1 MATRPAV
8 SVIIPVYNGEE
19 YLRECLDSVFSQTLK
34 QIQVICVDDGSTDHS
49 AQILSEYQNKHP
61 DLVIVSQENG
71 GLSAARNAGIR
82 RATGEYIDFLDCDD
96 TLRTDALEILYH
108 RAHED
113 ALDMLLYDGK
123 TIFASEELRQANPGY
138 ETLYRTKI
146 HIGNKPMSGEELFV
160 RLVDSG
166 SYRASACM
174 YLLRLDYLMAKGYTF
189 IQGIYYED
197 NVFTLQCLLDA
208 ARCGVEAIPFYHR
221 SLRGSSI
228 VTTHKDFRHARS
240 YYVCETAMQSFLFSR
255 SLGTDT
261 IRCARQQISS
271 LRHHALS
278 VYAALSDDERKQA
291 MAMYPDAILID
302 DMLRTSATAPKPAPR
317 KKTEPAPTPEWMNR
331 THMRKLT
338 GRPYQPE
345 HPFISVI
352 VPVYNAA
359 DYLQDTL
366 HDLQS
371 QTLQNI
377 EILFVDDGSSDRSAQ
392 IIEQHATSDPR
403 IQLFRQQNQFAGV
416 ARNHGM
422 DHARGEYLLFL
433 DADDRF
439 SPNLAAYAY
448 ACAKHSSAQIVLFHA
463 DLLQMPQK
471 TYAPAA
477 FLCPCNR
484 LPGKVFSGNEGR
496 DHIFDVLNPWT
507 KLFQRSYIQQLGI
520 RYQPLFSSN
529 DLYFSMVAMAC
540 AERIAP
546 LPEVLVH
553 YRVGLENNIQSKKS
567 KAPLDTF
574 HAFSA
579 VKQELEARGI
589 FDVYRKPFAV
599 KAAESMLRSLDTMTS
614 LDGYREL
621 YQVLHDGGLED
632 MSLGSISSEDMRHI
646 SNGAI
651 KLERCRTIR
660 DTDFDSYLLSSV
672 TASSPQCPS
681 GQKPQLAT
689 SQEIARLQDEVNALR
704 HSYAYRIGRKITWPF
719 HVLKQLL
726 LKC

>member
-8 SVIIPVYNGEE
+8 SVIIPVYNGEK
-19 YLRECLDSVFSQTLK
+19 YLRGCLDSVFSQTLK
-34 QIQVICVDDGSTDHS
+34 QLQVICVDDGSTDHS
-49 AQILSEYQNKHP
+49 AQILSEYQNMHP

-96 TLRTDALEILYH
+96 TLRTDALEILYR

-146 HIGNKPMSGEELFV
+146 HIGNKPTSGEELFV

-174 YLLRLDYLMAKGYTF
+174 YLLRLDYLLAKGYTF

-359 DYLQDTL
+359 DYSNVYL
-366 HDLQS
+366 DLPI
-371 QTLQNI
+371 T
-377 EILFVDDGSSDRSAQ
+377 
-392 IIEQHATSDPR
+392 
-403 IQLFRQQNQFAGV
+403 
-416 ARNHGM
+416 
-422 DHARGEYLLFL
+422 
-433 DADDRF
+433 
-439 SPNLAAYAY
+439 
-448 ACAKHSSAQIVLFHA
+448 
-463 DLLQMPQK
+463 QK
-471 TYAPAA
+471 TKLQLMQFTRA
-477 FLCPCNR
+477 NWITNGV
-484 LPGKVFSGNEGR
+484 LPEQEETDQDSQMILNFSG
-496 DHIFDVLNPWT
+496 
-507 KLFQRSYIQQLGI
+507 
-520 RYQPLFSSN
+520 
-529 DLYFSMVAMAC
+529 
-540 AERIAP
+540 
-546 LPEVLVH
+546 
-553 YRVGLENNIQSKKS
+553 
-567 KAPLDTF
+567 
-574 HAFSA
+574 
-579 VKQELEARGI
+579 
-589 FDVYRKPFAV
+589 
-599 KAAESMLRSLDTMTS
+599 
-614 LDGYREL
+614 
-621 YQVLHDGGLED
+621 
-632 MSLGSISSEDMRHI
+632 
-646 SNGAI
+646 
-651 KLERCRTIR
+651 
-660 DTDFDSYLLSSV
+660 DFDSLAAKALLPDDTNLVAVKFGGWFERESDFFKAFSPYTVTTNFRQLKFDRESWTFVGSGALLYAKALHAKYNVFGTILEASAQQFNLSPKTTENVDVQPFATLGLKDVKLIQGLTEVGTAMVITHYYPDLVNASLKSLAAKGSEKLYRKQVLTDIVCKRYHREIAPIEFQVPNAEKVAIPFGQNFALDFLALYELKYAGKSVVQKTVKDIPEEADDLVHRLTLRFYERLNPVFLPTIPEGIRQGVLDKMRAADIVPYDEEDWAEFQEVKKLLSFYHKELNV
-672 TASSPQCPS
+672 
-681 GQKPQLAT
+681 
-689 SQEIARLQDEVNALR
+689 
-704 HSYAYRIGRKITWPF
+704 
-719 HVLKQLL
+719 
-726 LKC
+726 